1 MSAPEPVT
9 LGVGRLAIEDVV
21 AVARDGAQVVRSQRL
36 TTLDQDGLME
46 RVRALT
52 RDWADV

>member
-1 MSAPEPVT
+1 VW
-9 LGVGRLAIEDVV
+9 VRGR
-21 AVARDGAQVVRSQRL
+21 QVVRGQRL

-52 RDWADV
+52 RDWVVV

>member
-1 MSAPEPVT
+1 MSPQAVT
-9 LGVGRLAIEDVV
+9 DVWVG
-21 AVARDGAQVVRSQRL
+21 GHQVVRSQRL

-52 RDWADV
+52 HDWAPT

>member
-1 MSAPEPVT
+1 MDLERDSWVR
-9 LGVGRLAIEDVV
+9 GR
-21 AVARDGAQVVRSQRL
+21 QVVRSQRL

-52 RDWADV
+52 RDRSLA

>member
-1 MSAPEPVT
+1 MKRSLDSWVR
-9 LGVGRLAIEDVV
+9 GR
-21 AVARDGAQVVRSQRL
+21 QVVRNQRL

-52 RDWADV
+52 RDSALA